1 MRYLLLIILCM
12 AAVVFFTLLSIDRT
26 QQDRESV
33 KSSDNHP
40 INDDLLTRIALVESS
55 NNPKAVSKKGAVG
68 LYQIRYA
75 VWGKTLKKEGIIK
88 GRSCLYNPQVNKT
101 AALYILHHYHNQTGD
116 IRKTLAKYSGG
127 AKNYAEK
134 VLDK

>member
-1 MRYLLLIILCM
+1 MRYLILIILCM
-12 AAVVFFTLLSIDRT
+12 AVVVFFTLLSIDKT

-33 KSSDNHP
+33 REPHP
-40 INDDLLTRIALVESS
+40 INESLLSKMAQVESS

-68 LYQIRYA
+68 LYQVRYS
-75 VWGKTLKKEGIIK
+75 VWHKELKQVGIIK
-88 GRSCLYNPQVNKT
+88 GKKCLYDPEKNRE
-101 AALYILHHYHNQTGD
+101 AALYILHKYHNQTGD